1 MPDRRQFIGTLAA
14 AGIGASVTPLA
25 ASATDISETLPVQQ
39 PTEKWD
45 LTWLDKLN
53 GKHKQVFD
61 MGPLTGEF
69 SPFLPIRNW
78 YNAHRDVFGLDG
90 SQISAIAGVHGSS
103 FPANAIDAMW
113 AKYPIGELWK
123 INDPK
128 TGKPATRNLFADPSP
143 TSSGYD
149 FSVPVLQKR
158 GLTVWQCNNALLG
171 VSAKIA
177 AAAKAQASDVYKELR
192 GGGLLAGVIVV
203 PAHVMLIGLS
213 QDHGFRYQAL

>member
-1 MPDRRQFIGTLAA
+1 MPDRRQFLGTLAA
-14 AGIGASVTPLA
+14 ASLGASVTPLA
-25 ASATDISETLPVQQ
+25 ASANEISETTSMQQ
-39 PTEKWD
+39 PPEKWD

-61 MGPLTGEF
+61 MGVLNGDF

-78 YNAHRDVFGLDG
+78 YSAHRDVFGMESPQL
-90 SQISAIAGVHGSS
+90 SAIAGVHGSS
-103 FPANAIDAMW
+103 FPANALDAMW

-143 TSSGYD
+143 TSTGYD
-149 FSVPVLQKR
+149 YSVPVLQRR

-171 VSAKIA
+171 ASARIA
-177 AAAKAQASDVYKELR
+177 SAVKAQATDVYKELR
-192 GGGLLAGVIVV
+192 GSGLLPGVIVV
-203 PAHVMLIGLS
+203 PAHVMLIGLA
-213 QDHGFRYQAL
+213 QDHGFRYESL